1 MGYNVLPTKSAA
13 DIFKHY
19 LMFYNDYGDIIKATL
34 GKARENNK
42 VNSAKTIVQALII
55 KFNELRQIQ
64 GEKVINRNTGEF
76 VHLKE
81 LAKRFALSFGL
92 DALKNREAV
101 AGLHRE
107 GILVAVNPLE
117 NPDDPAGAPPNL
129 AFLEILTE
137 FTGKL
142 LKQDKK
148 VVLGYLDKRVTGGLH
163 GSRGEDWAPLHMYRN
178 SLVHGEEAGGAV
190 LVAKRPYQR
199 KRRRSDDDDEDPDDA
214 DWRA

>member
-1 MGYNVLPTKSAA
+1 ML
-13 DIFKHY
+13 KHY
-19 LMFYNDYGDIIKATL
+19 VTFYNDYGDIIKATL

-42 VNSAKTIVQALII
+42 TNCAKTMIQSLIY
-55 KFNELRQIQ
+55 KFNELQQEQ
-64 GEKVINRNTGEF
+64 GVIERASEDF
-76 VHLKE
+76 HAIKE
-81 LAKRFALSFGL
+81 LAKRFSLSFGL

-101 AGLHRE
+101 ASLHRE
-107 GILVAVNPLE
+107 GILVAANPLE
-117 NPDDPAGAPPNL
+117 NTREPGGAPPNL

-178 SLVHGEEAGGAV
+178 SLVHGEEAG
-190 LVAKRPYQR
+190 
-199 KRRRSDDDDEDPDDA
+199 
-214 DWRA
+214 